1 MNIYIIHNIN
11 EQIKNSNQTTI
22 LNLIHLIYFKSHSKL
37 LLRDYFLKTKIIFTK
52 IIEHEVIKSM
62 KITV

>member
-22 LNLIHLIYFKSHSKL
+22 FCFIYFKSHSKL